1 MLGPFRNAQGRLTS
15 TGEATVTVITMFC
28 TCFVGFMYQQHLIE
42 KYYSGEEAELHM
54 MVKQIK
60 QQELAEIARR
70 GEASAAARR
79 AAQSGNE
86 SER

>member
-1 MLGPFRNAQGRLTS
+1 
-15 TGEATVTVITMFC
+15 
-28 TCFVGFMYQQHLIE
+28 MYQQHLIE

-60 QQELAEIARR
+60 EQELAEIARR
-70 GEASAAARR
+70 GEADAAARR
-79 AAQSGNE
+79 AAQSGKG